1 MEMKLQQLVN
11 ERITREKMEV
21 RRKELLEEDYVTLT
35 LIFKIVELGLQNG
48 LNFHFFI

>member
-21 RRKELLEEDYVTLT
+21 RRKELLEED
-35 LIFKIVELGLQNG
+35 I
-48 LNFHFFI
+48 